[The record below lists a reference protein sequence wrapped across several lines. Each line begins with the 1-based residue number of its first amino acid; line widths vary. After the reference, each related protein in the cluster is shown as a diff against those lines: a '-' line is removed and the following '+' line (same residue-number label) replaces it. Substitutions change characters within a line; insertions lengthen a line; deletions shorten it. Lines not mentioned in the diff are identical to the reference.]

1 MSSCEHLNT
10 SICQKEATVV
20 CLDCALVITE
30 NLSYD
35 EVYIKKEHDT
45 ATFQD
50 LEMNICPKIKTFIHE
65 ICHRLNIYD
74 VVIPI
79 IIKKFIKLQKK
90 NNKFEKKLVA
100 VYSIYSTLK
109 KENCARSMKTLS
121 YHTGISTKLIWIVER
136 YFEERN
142 HPLTPSQILSTYYT
156 YLDFDYT
163 DLQKMKKMIESTK
176 IKKDFAP
183 TTIAGGTICLYSQE
197 NNKKYNVKTIA
208 DLICTSPM
216 SIYRYV
222 NSIKRNK

>member
-1 MSSCEHLNT
+1 MV
-10 SICQKEATVV
+10 K
-20 CLDCALVITE
+20 
-30 NLSYD
+30 
-35 EVYIKKEHDT
+35 
-45 ATFQD
+45 
-50 LEMNICPKIKTFIHE
+50 
-65 ICHRLNIYD
+65 
-74 VVIPI
+74 
-79 IIKKFIKLQKK
+79 
-90 NNKFEKKLVA
+90 
-100 VYSIYSTLK
+100 
-109 KENCARSMKTLS
+109 
-121 YHTGISTKLIWIVER
+121 
-136 YFEERN
+136 ERN

-163 DLQKMKKMIESTK
+163 DLQKMKKMIESAK

>member
-30 NLSYD
+30 NLNYD
-35 EVYIKKEHDT
+35 EVYIKKEQNM
-45 ATFQD
+45 ATFED
-50 LEMNICPKIKTFIHE
+50 FEMNICPKIKTFIHE

-156 YLDFDYT
+156 
-163 DLQKMKKMIESTK
+163 
-176 IKKDFAP
+176 
-183 TTIAGGTICLYSQE
+183 
-197 NNKKYNVKTIA
+197 
-208 DLICTSPM
+208 
-216 SIYRYV
+216 
-222 NSIKRNK
+222 